1 MTMTKTSINEISKV
15 IKILFSIN
23 INRSFKES
31 LRAMTRK
38 ESRPIKTKV
47 KAEMDLSLLVSKLK
61 IKWILKGNK
70 N

>member
-1 MTMTKTSINEISKV
+1 MKTISKTSNSEISKV

-23 INRSFKES
+23 INKSFKES

-47 KAEMDLSLLVSKLK
+47 KAEMDLAFLYPNLK
-61 IKWILKGNK
+61 
-70 N
+70 

>member
-1 MTMTKTSINEISKV
+1 MNTISKTSNSEISKV

-23 INRSFKES
+23 RNKSFKES

-47 KAEMDLSLLVSKLK
+47 KAEMDLAFLYPNLK
-61 IKWILKGNK
+61 
-70 N
+70 